1 MTTMKRRLA
10 AGIGALL
17 VTAAL
22 GGVTPAAADEDNG
35 DGGNAAPPP
44 KVDLVPAMSGSMNI
58 NDAGGQTRIA
68 AAKQAFNEILT
79 ALPDEALVG
88 LRVFGQGDPKNNQSA
103 GCQETAQLAPV
114 GKPDKGAMKTAV
126 AALRPTTGWTPI
138 SLALN
143 KAAEDLGT
151 DKGTSRRIVLITDGE
166 DSCPPLDPCEI
177 ARQLAARGL
186 DLTIDTLGLVPDEK
200 TRKQLSCIANATGG
214 TYTSANNAQ
223 ELSERVTQLVDKAV
237 DKAEEVTI
245 PTTVHGSPN
254 GCADAPLLGPG
265 VYNDREE
272 FEQHLW
278 YKVPQLPGQELR
290 ASATV
295 GIDRSVAR
303 DYDVTI
309 TAVTEDGRDL
319 ARYTDAG
326 SGRMDGQS
334 AGLRY
339 SLQNNS
345 GDKPDAKDA
354 KFTCL
359 MVSTAFHGSNPN
371 IARSPGMPVEL
382 LVDLVAASDAQ
393 ASDTH
398 GLGRGWI
405 FLAVLAG
412 VGLVA
417 GLLFGWIVR
426 FFAGMR
432 RAV

>member
-1 MTTMKRRLA
+1 MTTTKRRIA

-17 VTAAL
+17 VAAAL
-22 GGVTPAAADEDNG
+22 GGASPAAADPDNG
-35 DGGNAAPPP
+35 PANTPPP
-44 KVDLVPAMSGSMNI
+44 KVDLVLDLSGSNQ
-58 NDAGGQTRIA
+58 NDAGGQTRID
-68 AAKQAFNEILT
+68 AAKKAFNEILE
-79 ALPDEALVG
+79 ALPNEALVG
-88 LRVFGQGDPKNNQSA
+88 LRVLGQGNPGNNKAA

-114 GKPDKGAMKTAV
+114 GKPDKAAMKVAV
-126 AALRPTTGWTPI
+126 AAQRPTTGWTPI
-138 SLALN
+138 GLALR
-143 KAAEDLGT
+143 KAAEDLGNEP
-151 DKGTSRRIVLITDGE
+151 GTSRRIILITDGE
-166 DSCPPLDPCEI
+166 DSCAPPDPCEV
-177 ARQLAARGL
+177 ARELAAAGL
-186 DLTIDTLGLVPDEK
+186 NLVVDTLGLVPDEK
-200 TRKQLSCIANATGG
+200 TRKQLTCIAAATGG

-223 ELSERVTQLVDKAV
+223 ELSERVTQLVDRAV
-237 DKAEEVTI
+237 VKAEEVTT
-245 PTTVHGSPN
+245 PTTVKGSPN

-278 YKVPQLPGQELR
+278 YRVPQLPGQELR

-295 GIDRSVAR
+295 GIDRVVAR

-309 TAVTEDGRDL
+309 TATTEDGRDL
-319 ARYTDAG
+319 ARHTDAG

-339 SLQNNS
+339 SMPAK
-345 GDKPDAKDA
+345 GDDQPEAKDA
-354 KFTCL
+354 KIVCL
-359 MVSTAFHGSNPN
+359 MVSTAFHANAGVP
-371 IARSPGMPVEL
+371 RTPGMPVEL

-412 VGLVA
+412 VGLVG
-417 GLLFGWIVR
+417 GLLFGWLVR
-426 FFAGMR
+426 FFSGMR

>member
-1 MTTMKRRLA
+1 MTTSMKRRIA
-10 AGIGALL
+10 AGLGALL
-17 VTAAL
+17 VVAAL
-22 GGVTPAAADEDNG
+22 GGATPAIADPNNG
-35 DGGNAAPPP
+35 DAAPPP
-44 KVDLVPAMSGSMNI
+44 KVDLVLDLSGSMNQ
-58 NDAGGQTRIA
+58 NDAGGQTRID
-68 AAKQAFNEILT
+68 AAKKAFNEILD
-79 ALPDEALVG
+79 ALPTEALVG
-88 LRVFGQGDPKNNQSA
+88 LRVLGQGNPGNNKAA
-103 GCQETAQLAPV
+103 GCQETQQLTPV

-126 AALRPTTGWTPI
+126 AAQRPTTGWTPI
-138 SLALN
+138 GLTLR

-151 DKGTSRRIVLITDGE
+151 EKTSRRIILITDGE
-166 DSCPPLDPCEI
+166 DSCSPPDPCVV
-177 ARQLAARGL
+177 ARELAAQGL
-186 DLTIDTLGLVPDEK
+186 NLTIDTLGLVPDEN
-200 TRKQLSCIANATGG
+200 TRRQLTCIASATGG

-223 ELSERVTQLVDKAV
+223 ELSQRVQQLVQRAV
-237 DKAEEVTI
+237 TTAEEVTT
-245 PTTVHGSPN
+245 PTNVHGSPN

-295 GIDRSVAR
+295 GIDRAVFR

-309 TAVTEDGRDL
+309 TAVTDDGRDL

-326 SGRMDGQS
+326 AGRMDGQS

-339 SLQNNS
+339 SLPKK
-345 GDKPDAKDA
+345 GHGKPSASDAKV
-354 KFTCL
+354 TCL
-359 MVSTAFHGSNPN
+359 MVSTAFNGGPGV
-371 IARSPGMPVEL
+371 AKTPGMPVEL

-405 FLAVLAG
+405 FLGVLAG
-412 VGLVA
+412 VGLVS
-417 GLLFGWIVR
+417 GVLFGWIVR

>member
-1 MTTMKRRLA
+1 MTSKKRRIA
-10 AGIGALL
+10 AGLGALL
-17 VTAAL
+17 VAAAL
-22 GGVTPAAADEDNG
+22 GGATPAAADPDNG
-35 DGGNAAPPP
+35 PGTAPPP
-44 KVDLVPAMSGSMNI
+44 KVDLVLDLSGSMNQ
-58 NDAGGQTRIA
+58 NDAGGETRIA
-68 AAKQAFNEILT
+68 AAKKAFNEILD

-88 LRVFGQGDPKNNQSA
+88 LRVLGQGNPGNNKAA

-114 GKPDKGAMKTAV
+114 GKPDKAAMKTAV
-126 AALRPTTGWTPI
+126 AAQRPTTGWTPI
-138 SLALN
+138 GLALN
-143 KAAEDLGT
+143 KAAEDLG
-151 DKGTSRRIVLITDGE
+151 KEQGSRRIILITDGE
-166 DSCPPLDPCEI
+166 DSCAPPDPCEV
-177 ARQLAARGL
+177 ARQLAAQGL
-186 DLTIDTLGLVPDEK
+186 NLVIDTLGLVPDDK
-200 TRKQLSCIANATGG
+200 TRKQLTCIANATGG

-223 ELSERVTQLVDKAV
+223 ELSERVTQLVDRAV
-237 DKAEEVTI
+237 EKAEEVTI
-245 PTTVHGSPN
+245 PTAVHGSPN

-295 GIDRSVAR
+295 GIDRNVAR

-309 TAVTEDGRDL
+309 TAVSEDGRDL
-319 ARYTDAG
+319 ARHTDAG

-339 SLQNNS
+339 SLPQKG
-345 GDKPDAKDA
+345 GDQPEPKDA
-354 KFTCL
+354 RITCL
-359 MVSTAFHGSNPN
+359 MVSTAFHGGPG
-371 IARSPGMPVEL
+371 AAQSPGMPVEL
-382 LVDLVAASDAQ
+382 LVDLVRASDAQ
-393 ASDTH
+393 AADTH

-405 FLAVLAG
+405 FLGVLAG

-426 FFAGMR
+426 LFAGMR

>member
-1 MTTMKRRLA
+1 MTSKKRRIA
-10 AGIGALL
+10 AGLGALL
-17 VTAAL
+17 MAAAL
-22 GGVTPAAADEDNG
+22 GGATPAAADPDNG
-35 DGGNAAPPP
+35 PGNAPPP
-44 KVDLVPAMSGSMNI
+44 KVDLVLDLSGSMNQ
-58 NDAGGQTRIA
+58 NDAGGETRIA
-68 AAKQAFNEILT
+68 AAKKAFNEILD

-88 LRVFGQGDPKNNQSA
+88 LRVLGQGNPGNNKAA

-114 GKPDKGAMKTAV
+114 GKPDKAAMKTAV
-126 AALRPTTGWTPI
+126 AAQRSTTGWTPI
-138 SLALN
+138 GLALN
-143 KAAEDLGT
+143 KAAEDLG
-151 DKGTSRRIVLITDGE
+151 KEQGSRRIILITDGE
-166 DSCPPLDPCEI
+166 DSCAPPDPCEV
-177 ARQLAARGL
+177 ARQLAAQGL
-186 DLTIDTLGLVPDEK
+186 NLVIDTLGLVPDEK
-200 TRKQLSCIANATGG
+200 TRKQLTCIANATGG

-223 ELSERVTQLVDKAV
+223 ELSERVTQLVDRAV
-237 DKAEEVTI
+237 EKAEEVTI

-272 FEQHLW
+272 FQQHLW

-295 GIDRSVAR
+295 GIDRPVAR

-319 ARYTDAG
+319 ARHTDAG
-326 SGRMDGQS
+326 SGRMDTQS

-339 SLQNNS
+339 SLPQK
-345 GDKPDAKDA
+345 GDDKPEPEDAKI
-354 KFTCL
+354 TCL
-359 MVSTAFHGSNPN
+359 MVSTAFHGGPD
-371 IARSPGMPVEL
+371 AAQSPGMPVEL
-382 LVDLVAASDAQ
+382 LIDLVKASDAQ

-405 FLAVLAG
+405 FLGVLAG